1 MVLASRPVLSL
12 SRLAARPVGAA
23 SAILM
28 PLAPSTL
35 RIELISVVLPTPGPP
50 VMTRTFDTRASRSA
64 ARWLS
69 ARVMPA
75 LASTQGMAF
84 AGSMRGQGS
93 APS

>member
-1 MVLASRPVLSL
+1 MVFASRPVLSL

-23 SAILM
+23 SAISM

-50 VMTRTFDTRASRSA
+50 VMTRTLESRASRSA

-69 ARVMPA
+69 ASVMPA
-75 LASTQGMAF
+75 LASTHGMAF
-84 AGSMRGQGS
+84 AGSMCGQGS
-93 APS
+93 APC